1 MSDTEE
7 FWRGE
12 FGDAYTERNAPDP
25 LDRSMF
31 WSRILMATHAKK
43 VLEVGCNRGANL
55 RSLKMVDEC
64 IRAVGCDLNKTAINE
79 ARTYGFEVAEAKG
92 DQLSKHFGSES
103 FDLVFT
109 AGVLIHVPPEE
120 LDATVDGMV
129 KTSREWVLMVEYAAS
144 EVEPIPYRGHEGR
157 LWRRPYGDLLKDR
170 GLKLEYIEHPAEG
183 FDNCTAWLYR
193 K

>member
-7 FWRGE
+7 FWRGD
-12 FGDAYTERNAPDP
+12 FGDSYTERNNPSPA
-25 LDRSMF
+25 DRYPF
-31 WSRILMATHAKK
+31 WSRIIAKTNAKK
-43 VLEVGCNRGANL
+43 ILEVGCNRGANMQ
-55 RSLKMVDEC
+55 SIKMVDE
-64 IRAVGCDLNKTAINE
+64 RARIVGVDLNKTAIDA
-79 ARTYGFEVAEAKG
+79 ARTLGFEVVESRA
-92 DQLSKHFGSES
+92 DHMPKHFGSDS

-120 LDATVDGMV
+120 LDATVDGMG
-129 KTSREWVLMVEYAAS
+129 KASRAWVLMVEYAAK

-170 GLKLEYIEHPAEG
+170 GLKLEYIENPAEG